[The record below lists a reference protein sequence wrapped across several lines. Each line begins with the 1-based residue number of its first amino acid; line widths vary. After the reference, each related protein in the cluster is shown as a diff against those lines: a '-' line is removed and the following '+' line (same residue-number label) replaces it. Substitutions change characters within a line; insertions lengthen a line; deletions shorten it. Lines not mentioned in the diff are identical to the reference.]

1 MKYRSL
7 FGWGISIYAIMYLA
21 WSAFL
26 TYGFVNGTTPHVAAL
41 LILVAVAAI
50 AGRSLHF
57 ASWKD
62 IFPYSLTWGICMAI
76 LNTVMTLPFVGWYS
90 FTQPYVWGSYI
101 LVVIVPLFCAER
113 FSISGEILKWHT

>member
-1 MKYRSL
+1 MRYLPL

-26 TYGFVNGTTPHVAAL
+26 TYGFVNGTAPHVAAL
-41 LILVAVAAI
+41 LILIVVAAI
-50 AGRSLHF
+50 AGSSLHF

-62 IFPYSLTWGICMAI
+62 IFPYSFTWGICMAV

-90 FTQPYVWGSYI
+90 FTRPYVWGSYV
-101 LVVIVPLFCAER
+101 LVVIVPLFFARKVTMTDET
-113 FSISGEILKWHT
+113 LKWHT